1 MKRSACEWGNRI
13 DFVGLEEAEYGNRR
27 VQVVGVGLVE
37 RAILREMTE
46 IESTHE
52 GDVET

>member
-1 MKRSACEWGNRI
+1 MDLPGKGKRNRLCKLVR
-13 DFVGLEEAEYGNRR
+13 DGNRR

>member
-27 VQVVGVGLVE
+27 VQVGRKGWRE
-37 RAILREMTE
+37 R
-46 IESTHE
+46 
-52 GDVET
+52 V

>member
-1 MKRSACEWGNRI
+1 MDLPGKGKRNRLCKWTGVVR
-13 DFVGLEEAEYGNRR
+13 DGNRR
-27 VQVVGVGLVE
+27 VEVVGVGLVE